1 MKVISEVPGKCILF
15 GEHAVVYGF
24 PAISMAIPLKS
35 RCTLQKSN
43 KDQLEINFESLNEHF
58 KGKNFADLRSKLPS
72 KYDQI
77 IFGLNELV
85 EKYSIKLEDLTIK
98 ISSEIVSNAGLG
110 SSASTSIALISAA
123 SEYFDLSLKEE
134 DLAEFALQM
143 EKITHGNPSG
153 VDHSTC
159 LYGKMIYFQDG
170 KYRFVTPPDD
180 FQILISYTKQ
190 AHNTK
195 NVVSNVQKIKIEKPN
210 LFNSLMEKI
219 GYYTQIAEQELI
231 SGHYEEVGK
240 LMILSQDFLSRLNVS
255 NNSIATINK
264 IALSNGAYGS
274 KLTGAGLG
282 GCVITI
288 GPEKVLKKISKI
300 LKSKNYWNY
309 IAKIDKDG
317 VRTVRKE

>member
-43 KDQLEINFESLNEHF
+43 KDQLEINFESLNEQF
-58 KGKNFADLRSKLPS
+58 KGKNFADLHSKLPS
-72 KYDQI
+72 RYDQI
-77 IFGLNELV
+77 IFGLNEFI
-85 EKYSIKLEDLTIK
+85 EKYNIKLGNLIIK
-98 ISSEIVSNAGLG
+98 ISSELISNAGLG
-110 SSASTSIALISAA
+110 SSASTSIAMISAV
-123 SEYFDLSLKEE
+123 SEYFDLNLREI
-134 DLAEFALQM
+134 DLMEFAFQM

-153 VDHSTC
+153 VDHTTC
-159 LYGKMIYFQDG
+159 LFGKMIYFQDG
-170 KYRFVTPPDD
+170 KYRFVVPPDD
-180 FQILISYTKQ
+180 FQLLITYTNQ

-195 NVVSNVQKIKIEKPN
+195 NVVSNVQKIKDEKPD

-219 GYYTQIAEQELI
+219 GYYTQIAEEELI
-231 SGHYEEVGK
+231 DGNYEEVGK
-240 LMILSQDFLSRLNVS
+240 LMNLSQDFLSQLNIS
-255 NNSIATINK
+255 NNSISIINT

-282 GCVITI
+282 GCVITL
-288 GPEKVLKKISKI
+288 GSENTLKKISKI
-300 LKSKNYWNY
+300 LKSKNYWNL